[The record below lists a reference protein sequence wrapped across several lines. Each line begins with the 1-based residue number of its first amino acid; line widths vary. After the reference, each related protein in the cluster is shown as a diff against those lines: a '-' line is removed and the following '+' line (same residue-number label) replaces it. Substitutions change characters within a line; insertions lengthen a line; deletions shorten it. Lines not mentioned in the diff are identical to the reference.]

1 MPYDLLWSSSL
12 RGRSRARVLDIL
24 LPRKSR
30 HLGPWLVASR
40 AVIGLG
46 TSAAYP
52 TAMRML
58 QLRAAAASVSSACCK
73 ADAMTLL
80 HAALI
85 AHRRGMRAA
94 EHGYRHSDNDALVA
108 ARAVLDVAAGGD
120 NSVLFEHIDDYAD
133 DARLLSEFLGALVAA
148 GEETLFRAA
157 TATRL
162 AMGD

>member
-1 MPYDLLWSSSL
+1 M
-12 RGRSRARVLDIL
+12 
-24 LPRKSR
+24 
-30 HLGPWLVASR
+30 
-40 AVIGLG
+40 
-46 TSAAYP
+46 
-52 TAMRML
+52 MML
-58 QLRAAAASVSSACCK
+58 QLRGAAASVSSACCK

-148 GEETLFRAA
+148 G
-157 TATRL
+157 
-162 AMGD
+162 